1 LQMVRGLFHRFS
13 RETIAKAAPVCRRAI
28 MWLQRRRALVSELI
42 TSRRAQFEA
51 NRVRLPIIRAKSWL
65 WYDRTRIRTI
75 PWLRHHVSK
84 VAVLAL
90 GLGFVGSMLLAA
102 NFEAAVQPHFTPER
116 LARLSTLLVTVG
128 GALVGATAISFS
140 VVVFSVQINVERTPD
155 GLFQTLSRDQR
166 LIVAFVATVGLS
178 VIGAALSLTVDAGY
192 VARTSVAAIWIV
204 IFVPSLIVYAYL
216 RALKLINP
224 RHQIQLL
231 LSSSVRYLSRWSKRA
246 DHATPLI
253 LASLQVPPP
262 NEPDNVF
269 DYARALFFRSN
280 NTWATMP
287 SHAISQAMTFAR
299 NYSKTGDGQVVAHAL
314 YAIVK
319 INGAYIKT
327 KGRTFYSHNP
337 LVNDNRSSDGI
348 ITHTLEA
355 YRQNIRSAVK
365 NNDETEIMQFLS
377 GLGLL
382 ISEYSNIRYPR
393 RSDSHYHA
401 SLAKGYMTQEVL
413 QMLPHVST
421 DVMMRGAANIAELSG
436 LFLRA
441 PDLSAQQGI
450 CSALITIAEHGLKYP
465 QHRPA
470 TVRALERITQISMML
485 IRAPEGDAAGAH
497 EKVTR
502 QLFQFAEFVF
512 STPDAGFTT
521 PHAEYLSPY
530 FGGGNVMDMGTF
542 DAQLTDLVN
551 QAVLADEGN
560 ESARRVIDNLAD
572 WSEDLP
578 QRVRRL
584 LEKATESRTRY
595 SASIVWWIINVSTA
609 LYAAS
614 TATSGDQGDRE
625 TLKDRAGWIISAI
638 DFIPH
643 DEHGVAVMGAVDI
656 PEQLLRMSGQLREL
670 NLIEEA
676 KTLGRLIER
685 WLLRTIPH
693 TGAHEVAEGMFG
705 LGTLYAYLQEPQA
718 VRALCSNILQQLPL
732 QAGYTAAFKAALSAQ
747 ITQHLNNVE
756 RNRIDG
762 MSYVEHMADNVPN
775 ALLKANTEAILHA
788 IEGANA

>member
-1 LQMVRGLFHRFS
+1 MVRGLVHRFS

-42 TSRRAQFEA
+42 TSTRAQFEA
-51 NRVRLPIIRAKSWL
+51 NRVLLPIIRAKSWL
-65 WYDRTRIRTI
+65 WYDRTGIRTI

-224 RHQIQLL
+224 RHQIQPL

-253 LASLQVPPP
+253 LATLQAPPP

-269 DYARALFFRSN
+269 DYARALFFRRN

-436 LFLRA
+436 LFLSVC
-441 PDLSAQQGI
+441 P
-450 CSALITIAEHGLKYP
+450 
-465 QHRPA
+465 
-470 TVRALERITQISMML
+470 
-485 IRAPEGDAAGAH
+485 
-497 EKVTR
+497 
-502 QLFQFAEFVF
+502 
-512 STPDAGFTT
+512 
-521 PHAEYLSPY
+521 
-530 FGGGNVMDMGTF
+530 
-542 DAQLTDLVN
+542 
-551 QAVLADEGN
+551 
-560 ESARRVIDNLAD
+560 
-572 WSEDLP
+572 
-578 QRVRRL
+578 
-584 LEKATESRTRY
+584 RT
-595 SASIVWWIINVSTA
+595 S
-609 LYAAS
+609 
-614 TATSGDQGDRE
+614 
-625 TLKDRAGWIISAI
+625 
-638 DFIPH
+638 
-643 DEHGVAVMGAVDI
+643 
-656 PEQLLRMSGQLREL
+656 
-670 NLIEEA
+670 
-676 KTLGRLIER
+676 
-685 WLLRTIPH
+685 
-693 TGAHEVAEGMFG
+693 
-705 LGTLYAYLQEPQA
+705 
-718 VRALCSNILQQLPL
+718 
-732 QAGYTAAFKAALSAQ
+732 
-747 ITQHLNNVE
+747 
-756 RNRIDG
+756 
-762 MSYVEHMADNVPN
+762 
-775 ALLKANTEAILHA
+775 
-788 IEGANA
+788 